1 MRGSGEW
8 GVGSGEWGVG
18 SGEWGVGSVAER
30 ERGTY
35 ATTSLQPISLNF
47 QLMLR
52 HVFQDYSAFRIK
64 LARGNRHKKNWE
76 EP

>member
-1 MRGSGEW
+1 M
-8 GVGSGEWGVG
+8 
-18 SGEWGVGSVAER
+18 GSVDER

-35 ATTSLQPISLNF
+35 ATISLQPISLNF

-64 LARGNRHKKNWE
+64 LVRGNRHKKNWE